1 MFFKKFVIFVTNQN
15 HKIIRKIENPLSV
28 METITEKTKK
38 IIDSF
43 IPEGKLNAK
52 VNKLLIDDIKRKLT
66 EFELIN
72 RHCQKKYG
80 VTFTEFEQKN
90 IIKEKGYSFEVETDY
105 HEWDAAIDTINTLK
119 SHLNDLK

>member
-1 MFFKKFVIFVTNQN
+1 
-15 HKIIRKIENPLSV
+15 

-52 VNKLLIDDIKRKLT
+52 VNILLIDDIKRKLA

-72 RHCQKKYG
+72 RHFQKKYE

-90 IIKEKGYSFEVETDY
+90 IVKEKGYSFEVERDY
-105 HEWDAAIDTINTLK
+105 HEWDAAIDGINMLK
-119 SHLNDLK
+119 SYLNDLK